1 MGYRSDVRIITSK
14 KGFEELN
21 KYVKNYLS
29 KTNESNYNLMDDLKF
44 KVENKYSCY
53 FGWNWVKWY
62 ENSYSAVDAVMSGLE
77 HLREKDLSFRYSRI
91 GENYDDYDEYNYDSE
106 KDELDI
112 YPVMLRQFDDDY
124 VEEQLKKNDEYFRN
138 LKDRKKKDG
147 KELLQN

>member
-14 KGFEELN
+14 KGFKELN

-29 KTNESNYNLMDDLKF
+29 KSKESDYNLMDDLYF

-62 ENSYSAVDAVMSGLE
+62 ENSYPSVDAVMSGLQ

-91 GENYDDYDEYNYDSE
+91 GEDYDDYESDYHESE
-106 KDELDI
+106 KEEEQDLD
-112 YPVMLRQFDDDY
+112 YPSMLREFDDDY
-124 VEEQLKKNDEYFRN
+124 VIDIMNKNSPVEKYECN
-138 LKDRKKKDG
+138 
-147 KELLQN
+147 EL

>member
-14 KGFEELN
+14 KEFEELN

-62 ENSYSAVDAVMSGLE
+62 ENSYPAVDAVMSGLE

-91 GENYDDYDEYNYDSE
+91 GENYDDYETDYHESE
-106 KDELDI
+106 KEEEQDFE
-112 YPVMLRQFDDDY
+112 YPSMLREFDDDY
-124 VEEQLKKNDEYFRN
+124 VIDMMNKNSPVEEYECN
-138 LKDRKKKDG
+138 
-147 KELLQN
+147 EL

>member
-29 KTNESNYNLMDDLKF
+29 KTTESNYNLMDDLKF

-62 ENSYSAVDAVMSGLE
+62 ENSYPSVDAVMSGLE

-91 GENYDDYDEYNYDSE
+91 GENYDDYETDYHESE
-106 KDELDI
+106 KEEEQDFE
-112 YPVMLRQFDDDY
+112 YPSMLREFDDYYVIDMMNKNSP
-124 VEEQLKKNDEYFRN
+124 VEEYECN
-138 LKDRKKKDG
+138 
-147 KELLQN
+147 EL

>member
-29 KTNESNYNLMDDLKF
+29 KTKESDYNLMDDLYF

-62 ENSYSAVDAVMSGLE
+62 ENSYPSVDAVMSGLQ

-91 GENYDDYDEYNYDSE
+91 GEDYDDYESDYHESE
-106 KDELDI
+106 KEEEQDFE
-112 YPVMLRQFDDDY
+112 YPSMLREFDDDY
-124 VEEQLKKNDEYFRN
+124 VIDMMNKNSPVEEYECN
-138 LKDRKKKDG
+138 
-147 KELLQN
+147 EL

>member
-14 KGFEELN
+14 KGFKELN

-29 KTNESNYNLMDDLKF
+29 KIKESDYNLMDDLYF

-62 ENSYSAVDAVMSGLE
+62 ENSYPSVDAVMSGLQ

-91 GENYDDYDEYNYDSE
+91 GEDYDDYESDYHESE
-106 KDELDI
+106 KEEEQDLD
-112 YPVMLRQFDDDY
+112 YPSMLREFDDDY
-124 VEEQLKKNDEYFRN
+124 VIDIMNKNSPVEKYECN
-138 LKDRKKKDG
+138 
-147 KELLQN
+147 EL